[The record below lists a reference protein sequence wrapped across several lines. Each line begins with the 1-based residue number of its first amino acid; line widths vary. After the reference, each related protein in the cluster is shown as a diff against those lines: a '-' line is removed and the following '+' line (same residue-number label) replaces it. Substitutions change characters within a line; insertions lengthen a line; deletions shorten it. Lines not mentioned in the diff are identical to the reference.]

1 MTSFVDFGDLGQ
13 TLLQLSL
20 CLAGLQLLAGSR
32 FWPRFSSFLPEIAG
46 LNATVLTLSMASL
59 IAAYVN
65 VDLSLAN
72 VAQNTNANAPL
83 LYRITGAWGNHEGS
97 LLLWLLWM
105 GLYAAALAWHPAQR
119 LAPKLTGR
127 ALAVL
132 GGLQILLT
140 GYALILSNPFWRL
153 PIAPKSGAGL
163 NPLLQDI
170 GLAIHPPVLYLGLT
184 GITIAFALS
193 IAALLGNHCPTPFA
207 ATTVSTASSE
217 SSGDEP
223 AWTILA
229 RPWLLLSWGWL
240 TLGIALGSW
249 WAYRELGWGGWWFWD
264 PVENAALIP
273 WLFAS
278 ALMHALNLQRQPSEQ
293 QQGQQQ
299 VQAVQEAAWASA
311 PHLLAIFTLGSTLL
325 AMFLVR
331 SGLLTSVH
339 AFALD
344 PARGSVLL
352 AITAVVTLAS
362 LALFALRV
370 PVAPT
375 APVATKTSWHSPSAW
390 LLFGY
395 LIFALTAITVLLGT
409 AYPLLHQTVTD
420 SPMAVAGDFYQQMVV
435 PLLLLL
441 LGGVV
446 GLPHLARTD
455 KSPTSPGLKR
465 YRWPALALLV
475 LASVLNLWIGW
486 HWIAGGAIVALG
498 GLAIIQ
504 NWAPIWRPQRRVMA
518 LAHLAAGLAAIGMVG
533 ASLWQQSYIVKLAP
547 GKGVVAGSYQL
558 TLQQLREIPI
568 GQNGA
573 NYSTWQAV
581 VAIRPAHNPSS
592 HPILLTSEK
601 RHYQVEEMVTSE
613 AAVDYGLWRDLYV
626 VIGQPDIAAGTLT
639 IKFLINPLISWLWA
653 AVVLAT
659 LAAWLGAIRSWQ
671 SLKPISHQP
680 PALQG

>member
-1 MTSFVDFGDLGQ
+1 MIVRFVDFGDLGQ

-20 CLAGLQLLAGSR
+20 CLAGLQLLAGSLYWQR
-32 FWPRFSSFLPEIAG
+32 LKGFLPEITG
-46 LNATVLTLSMASL
+46 LNAITLALSMASL

-132 GGLQILLT
+132 GALQILLT

-153 PIAPKSGAGL
+153 PIAAKAGAGL

-170 GLAIHPPVLYLGLT
+170 GLAIHPPVLYLGMT
-184 GITIAFALS
+184 GLCIAFALS
-193 IAALLGNHCPTPFA
+193 IAALLGNHSPAPLA
-207 ATTVSTASSE
+207 ATIPPTIPSDTRAQ
-217 SSGDEP
+217 EP
-223 AWTILA
+223 AWTSLA

-278 ALMHALNLQRQPSEQ
+278 ALLHALNWQRQPEQ
-293 QQGQQQ
+293 SQHQTPRGGMGNQAGQG
-299 VQAVQEAAWASA
+299 ASWAPA

-362 LALFALRV
+362 LALFAART
-370 PVAPT
+370 PVAAT
-375 APVATKTSWHSPSAW
+375 APAATQSSWLSPSAW

-395 LIFALTAITVLLGT
+395 LIFALTAVTVLLGT
-409 AYPLLHQTVTD
+409 AYPLLHQAVID

-446 GLPHLARTD
+446 GLPILMRPAPPLTPKRI
-455 KSPTSPGLKR
+455 SR
-465 YRWPALALLV
+465 YRLPALALLV

-486 HWIAGGAIVALG
+486 HWIAGGVIVALG
-498 GLAIIQ
+498 LLAIIL
-504 NWAPIWRPQRRVMA
+504 NWPSIWRPQRRVMA

-547 GKGVVAGSYQL
+547 GANMVVGSYHL

-581 VAIRPAHNPSS
+581 VAIRPAHNPTSP
-592 HPILLTSEK
+592 PILLTSEK
-601 RHYQVEEMVTSE
+601 RHYAVEDMVTSE
-613 AAVDYGLWRDLYV
+613 AAINYGFWRDLYV
-626 VIGQPDIAAGTLT
+626 VVGQPDIAAGTLS
-639 IKFLINPLISWLWA
+639 IKFMINPLIGWLWA

-671 SLKPISHQP
+671 SL
-680 PALQG
+680 

>member
-1 MTSFVDFGDLGQ
+1 MIVRFVDFGDLGQ

-20 CLAGLQLLAGSR
+20 CLAGLQLLAGSLYWQR
-32 FWPRFSSFLPEIAG
+32 LKGFLPEITG
-46 LNATVLTLSMASL
+46 LNAITLALSMASL

-153 PIAPKSGAGL
+153 PIAAKQGAGL

-184 GITIAFALS
+184 GLCIAFALS
-193 IAALLGNHCPTPFA
+193 IAALLGNHCSQPTA
-207 ATTVSTASSE
+207 AAIPPTIPSDTRAQ
-217 SSGDEP
+217 EP
-223 AWTILA
+223 AWTSLA

-293 QQGQQQ
+293 RQGQSPQDGMGNQ
-299 VQAVQEAAWASA
+299 SVQEAAWASA

-362 LALFALRV
+362 LALFAART
-370 PVAPT
+370 PVAAT
-375 APVATKTSWHSPSAW
+375 APAPTQSSWLSPSAW

-395 LIFALTAITVLLGT
+395 LIFALTAVTVLLGT

-446 GLPHLARTD
+446 GLPHLARTN
-455 KSPTSPGLKR
+455 KSPPSPGLKR
-465 YRWPALALLV
+465 YRLPALALLI

-486 HWIAGGAIVALG
+486 HWIAGGVIVALG

-547 GKGVVAGSYQL
+547 GANMVVGSYQL

-581 VAIRPAHNPSS
+581 VAIRPAHNPTSP
-592 HPILLTSEK
+592 PILLTSEK
-601 RHYQVEEMVTSE
+601 RHYAVEDMVTSE
-613 AAVDYGLWRDLYV
+613 AAINYGFWRDLYV
-626 VIGQPDIAAGTLT
+626 VVGQPDIAAGTLS
-639 IKFLINPLISWLWA
+639 IKFMINPLIGWLWA

-671 SLKPISHQP
+671 SL
-680 PALQG
+680 

>member
-1 MTSFVDFGDLGQ
+1 MIVRFVDFGDLGQ

-20 CLAGLQLLAGSR
+20 CLAGLQLLAGSLYWQR
-32 FWPRFSSFLPEIAG
+32 LKGFLPEITG
-46 LNATVLTLSMASL
+46 LNAITLALSMASL

-153 PIAPKSGAGL
+153 PIAAKQGAGL

-184 GITIAFALS
+184 GLCIAFALS
-193 IAALLGNHCPTPFA
+193 IAALLGNHSPAPLAT
-207 ATTVSTASSE
+207 TTVSTASPE
-217 SSGDEP
+217 SGGDEP
-223 AWTILA
+223 AWTSLA

-278 ALMHALNLQRQPSEQ
+278 ALLHALNWQRQPEQ
-293 QQGQQQ
+293 SQNQTPQGGMGNQSGQG
-299 VQAVQEAAWASA
+299 ASWAPA

-352 AITAVVTLAS
+352 AITAIVTLAS
-362 LALFALRV
+362 LALFAART
-370 PVAPT
+370 PVAAT
-375 APVATKTSWHSPSAW
+375 APAPTQSSWLSPSAW

-395 LIFALTAITVLLGT
+395 LIFALTAVTVLLGT
-409 AYPLLHQTVTD
+409 AYPLLHQAVTD

-446 GLPHLARTD
+446 GLPILMRPAPLLAPKRL
-455 KSPTSPGLKR
+455 SR
-465 YRWPALALLV
+465 YRLPALALLV

-486 HWIAGGAIVALG
+486 HWIAGGVIVALG

-547 GKGVVAGSYQL
+547 GANMVVGSYQL

-581 VAIRPAHNPSS
+581 VAIRHAHNPTSP
-592 HPILLTSEK
+592 PILLTSEK
-601 RHYQVEEMVTSE
+601 RHYAVEDMVTSE
-613 AAVDYGLWRDLYV
+613 AAINYGFWRDLYV
-626 VIGQPDIAAGTLT
+626 VVGQPDIAAGTLS
-639 IKFLINPLISWLWA
+639 IKFMINPLIGWLWA

-671 SLKPISHQP
+671 SL
-680 PALQG
+680 